1 LPHAV
6 TSDSGTQPHTL
17 LVHVP
22 LSQLPQSTVL
32 PQLSVVVPQRPLHQ
46 FACDWQTHV
55 FWDPH
60 VSPVGQSVGQARAW
74 LQLSGPVPQC
84 VLHQLGSDEHA
95 SAGGVEPA
103 SVAPSSP
110 AAPSFRVA
118 SLPDPA
124 SGVAPPSPPSGTP
137 VPPSPLVALVSVDPS
152 TIGSPGSIPRM
163 LPHAPHARDVAH
175 TNAPSATRPKG
186 KRSPILSTLHPARR
200 RGNSAPAR
208 PA

>member
-1 LPHAV
+1 V

-22 LSQLPQSTVL
+22 LSQLPQSTAL

-55 FWDPH
+55 FWGPQ
-60 VSPVGQSVGQARAW
+60 VSPVGQSVGQARVW

-95 SAGGVEPA
+95 SPPSTGGGRA

-110 AAPSFRVA
+110 EAPSSRVA
-118 SLPDPA
+118 SLPVPA
-124 SGVAPPSPPSGTP
+124 SGVAPASPPSGAP

-163 LPHAPHARDVAH
+163 LPHARDVAH
-175 TNAPSATRPKG
+175 TNAPSATRPQG
-186 KRSPILSTLHPARR
+186 KRSPMLSTLHPTRR
-200 RGNSAPAR
+200 RGNWAHAQPA
-208 PA
+208 